1 MPSARLTGA
10 LPFNGY
16 DIPEILNNTMQGKYS
31 YPESADI
38 SSNGK
43 DIIDK
48 FLRNDPKER
57 ITLK

>member
-1 MPSARLTGA
+1 
-10 LPFNGY
+10 
-16 DIPEILNNTMQGKYS
+16 MQGKYS
-31 YPESADI
+31 YPESANI

-57 ITLK
+57 ITLE